1 MKSALLTIQPIFN
14 FLPQIF
20 NVFKINEHK
29 KNTDLRG
36 ITLLQERPAHRYQ
49 ADANISSTQRVQENY
64 FLERRTFM

>member
-20 NVFKINEHK
+20 KINEHK
-29 KNTDLRG
+29 KDTDFTG
-36 ITLLQERPAHRYQ
+36 TALLQERPAHRYQ
-49 ADANISSTQRVQENY
+49 VDANISLTQRVQETY